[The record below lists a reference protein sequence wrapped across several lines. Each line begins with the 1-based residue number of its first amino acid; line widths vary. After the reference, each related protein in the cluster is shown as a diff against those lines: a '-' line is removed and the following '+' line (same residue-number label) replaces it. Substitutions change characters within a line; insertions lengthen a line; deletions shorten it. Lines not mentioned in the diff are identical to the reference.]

1 MEAEFRLP
9 PDVIADG
16 SSQYEGM
23 RVGLQLPSFTWPGGP
38 AAIRPRLAAIA
49 RTAEASGFASLWV
62 MDHFFQLPADTGW
75 GGPDAPMLEAYT
87 TLGYLAAVTERTQ
100 LGAMVT
106 GVTYR
111 HPGLLIKA
119 VTTLDVVSGGRAYL
133 GIGAAWYEREAVGLG
148 FPFPPRAERFARLEE
163 TLQIA
168 RRMWS
173 GDVERFEGRYYRLAE
188 PLTNPQP
195 LRRPH
200 PPILIGGNGEQ
211 KTLRLVAQYGDACNL
226 LVPDPGESAAKLA
239 VLRRHCDEVGR
250 DYREIEKT
258 SLIELDLRAGHMST
272 QEAIDR
278 LAGQAGEGIE
288 HVIVNLPDA
297 HDLSR
302 LEAIGRDVIAVM
314 DGVRA

>member
-1 MEAEFRLP
+1 MARRSFQDE
-9 PDVIADG
+9 DV
-16 SSQYEGM
+16 

-38 AAIRPRLAAIA
+38 AAIRTRLEDIA

-62 MDHFFQLPADTGW
+62 MDHFFQLPAHTGW

-87 TLGYLAAVTERTQ
+87 TLGYLAAFTERMQ

-133 GIGAAWYEREAVGLG
+133 GIGAAWYEREAIGLG
-148 FPFPPRAERFARLEE
+148 LPFPPRTERFARLEE

-168 RRMWS
+168 RTMWS
-173 GDVERFEGRYYRLAE
+173 GEVEPFEGRYYHLAE

-226 LVPDPGESAAKLA
+226 LVPDPGESAAKLT

-250 DYREIEKT
+250 DYSEIEKT
-258 SLIELDLRAGHMST
+258 SLIELDLRAGHMSSRD
-272 QEAIDR
+272 AIDR
-278 LAGQAGEGIE
+278 LAGQAAEGIE

-297 HDLSR
+297 HEPSR
-302 LEAIGRDVIAVM
+302 LESIGRDVIPAV
-314 DGVRA
+314 DGVLT